1 MDDLDDFG
9 LIDLACE
16 GSARAFEILVRRH
29 YDTMYK
35 FAFRWC
41 GNRSDAE
48 DVTQEACIKLARAL
62 GSFEKKSAFSSW
74 LYRLVINTAKDW
86 HRGQARHHV
95 PTGPGATVGEPEP
108 QVASTA
114 GIEEAYFA
122 RQVFGGDWNI
132 AHGGKGGGNPGSGRG
147 AVPPAGGRGPG
158 LRRKHRFLA
167 HPRGAAKV
175 ETHVR
180 SGTTPWMKTS

>member
-9 LIDLACE
+9 LIDLACG
-16 GSARAFEILVRRH
+16 GSARAFETLVRRH

-48 DVTQEACIKLARAL
+48 DVTQEACIKLAWSL
-62 GSFEKKSAFSSW
+62 GSFGKKSAFSSW

-86 HRGQARHHV
+86 RRVRARHHGS
-95 PTGPGATVGEPEP
+95 TRTAEPFASEIDSRK
-108 QVASTA
+108 ASTA

-122 RQVFGGDWNI
+122 KQVLAEIGTLPTAERAAVILVLGEGLSHRQAAEVLDCAEGTVSWRI
-132 AHGGKGGGNPGSGRG
+132 HEA
-147 AVPPAGGRGPG
+147 
-158 LRRKHRFLA
+158 RRKLKRMFEAERH
-167 HPRGAAKV
+167 HG
-175 ETHVR
+175 
-180 SGTTPWMKTS
+180 

>member
-114 GIEEAYFA
+114 GNRKRHISPGRFWRGLEHCPRRERAAVILVLGEGLSHRQAAGVLDCAESTVSWRIHEA
-122 RQVFGGDWNI
+122 
-132 AHGGKGGGNPGSGRG
+132 
-147 AVPPAGGRGPG
+147 
-158 LRRKHRFLA
+158 RRKLKRMFEAERRH
-167 HPRGAAKV
+167 G
-175 ETHVR
+175 
-180 SGTTPWMKTS
+180 